1 MSATST
7 PALQSAKPH
16 LHFDEDR
23 CPLCEQ
29 PIPHEEL
36 DRIIAKAREREAEMT
51 ARLQEQFARQ
61 RAQDEAKSKADLE
74 RVKQESETAFNKL
87 RQESLARESAA
98 REDGKALAEAALKA
112 KLAEA
117 ESAKTAAEQ
126 AGQDLKA
133 ELENTRRASAAAIE
147 HERQQAAVKEQ
158 AARLESKIAAETAL
172 MEKVSQAE
180 ATRAEAVQEQTN
192 LKAELQ
198 KVREDGAATAEKM
211 KAEAA
216 ANEAAVRAEATAAA
230 ETAAQARIMA
240 AEEAKKASEEQVHAL
255 KAAHAAELNE
265 RLGEQRESLE
275 KASLKTLQDERAG
288 WFGEKQKLEEK
299 LQDVTR
305 QLQSKNA
312 DELGDGAELD
322 LFELLKEAFPEDKIT
337 RYAKGEPGADTLH
350 EVYHNGK
357 LCGRIVYESKN
368 ASRWLND
375 YVAKLRLDQRAAD
388 ADHAILST
396 YKLPSNAKHL
406 HLQDTVIVCQPA
418 RVLVL
423 AQILRRHILQ
433 VHSLRHS
440 NEERASKTEALYS
453 FITSA
458 RCGQFLDD
466 IKAHTETLE
475 EIDVNEVK
483 AHKKTWEKRGEIHRK
498 ILRVHGDLS
507 SEIDGIIG
515 TGVNADD
522 GADTTTALLS

>member
-1 MSATST
+1 M
-7 PALQSAKPH
+7 PP
-16 LHFDEDR
+16 LHFAEDR

-29 PIPHEEL
+29 LIPHEEL
-36 DRIIAKAREREAEMT
+36 DRILAKAREHDAEIT
-51 ARLQEQFARQ
+51 ARLQQQFLGQ
-61 RAQDEAKSKADLE
+61 KAQDEAKAKADLE
-74 RVKQESETAFNKL
+74 QVKQEGETALVKL
-87 RQESLARESAA
+87 REDSLARESVA
-98 REDGKALAEAALKA
+98 REQGKASADATLKA
-112 KLAEA
+112 KLSDA
-117 ESAKTAAEQ
+117 ESAKTAAEET
-126 AGQDLKA
+126 GESLKA
-133 ELENTRRASAAAIE
+133 ELEKTRKDSAAAIE
-147 HERQQAAVKEQ
+147 RERHEAAAKAQ
-158 AARLESKIAAETAL
+158 AAREEGRVAAESAL
-172 MEKVSQAE
+172 NEKLTQAE
-180 ATRAEAVQEQTN
+180 
-192 LKAELQ
+192 
-198 KVREDGAATAEKM
+198 AATAEAMQGQTNLRAELHRVREDSAAAAGKAR
-211 KAEAA
+211 AEAA
-216 ANEAAVRAEATAAA
+216 AKEAAIRAEAATAAESAAQIKIAAA
-230 ETAAQARIMA
+230 EEGRKA
-240 AEEAKKASEEQVHAL
+240 AEEQAAAL
-255 KAAHAAELNE
+255 KAAHNAELNE
-265 RLGEQRESLE
+265 RLGEQHESLE
-275 KASLKTLQDERAG
+275 KAALKTLQDERAG

-305 QLQSKNA
+305 QLQSKNT
-312 DELGDGAELD
+312 DDLGDGAELD

-357 LCGRIVYESKN
+357 LCGRIVYKSKN

-396 YKLPSNAKHL
+396 YKLPSNAKHV

-440 NEERASKTEALYS
+440 NQERASKTEALYS

-458 RCGQFLDD
+458 RCVQFLDD
-466 IKAHTETLE
+466 IKTHTETLE

-483 AHKKTWEKRGEIHRK
+483 AHKKTWEKRGEVHRK

-515 TGVNADD
+515 TGAYADD
-522 GADTTTALLS
+522 GADTGTDAALLS